1 MIALEGLKNEV
12 TVLKSGLL
20 NLETNISHATTDIGL
35 NSDDNISNFSNISAN
50 TQQLIEQNYNVQ
62 HLSDK
67 CRYNDWA
74 INASKDALT
83 LYCQQFAFAPE
94 MVGACSDLLSCN
106 ARQLPFRFVFHDD
119 EQKKPV
125 FDD

>member
-50 TQQLIEQNYNVQ
+50 T
-62 HLSDK
+62 
-67 CRYNDWA
+67 
-74 INASKDALT
+74 
-83 LYCQQFAFAPE
+83 
-94 MVGACSDLLSCN
+94 
-106 ARQLPFRFVFHDD
+106 
-119 EQKKPV
+119 
-125 FDD
+125 